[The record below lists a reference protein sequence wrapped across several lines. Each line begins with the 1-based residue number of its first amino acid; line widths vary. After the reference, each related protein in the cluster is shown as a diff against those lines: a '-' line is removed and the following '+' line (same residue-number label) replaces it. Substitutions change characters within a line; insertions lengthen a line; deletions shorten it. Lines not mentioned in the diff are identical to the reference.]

1 MLRLRPIL
9 SAFAFLAVLV
19 AACNGGGAG
28 TTPPARET
36 PTAGETPASSP
47 ALAPTPMTFAERPE
61 LTISADEKI
70 FAIVETEK
78 GSFRIEL
85 RPDLALETVNSFIFL
100 ARQGYFN
107 GVTFHRVIPG
117 FVAQGGDPTGTGSGG
132 PGYTLPD
139 EFSDVPFER
148 GTVAMANTGA
158 PNSSGSQFFIAYAA
172 QVYDDVDDSGDASVG
187 DVRLRDVDPFPEGST
202 VADGDPDIGSG
213 LTTVSRLVSDLK
225 GRFTV
230 FGQVVE
236 GMDVVDALT
245 PRHPAVDPNAS
256 PGDAIIG
263 IEIEEG

>member
-1 MLRLRPIL
+1 MLRLWPIL

-28 TTPPARET
+28 TTPPAGET

-85 RPDLALETVNSFIFL
+85 RPGLALETVNSFIFL
-100 ARQGYFN
+100 ARQGYYD

-158 PNSSGSQFFIAYAA
+158 PNSSGSQFFIAY
-172 QVYDDVDDSGDASVG
+172 DDQPG
-187 DVRLRDVDPFPEGST
+187 L
-202 VADGDPDIGSG
+202 DGQ
-213 LTTVSRLVSDLK
+213 
-225 GRFTV
+225 FTV
-230 FGQVVE
+230 FGEVVD

-245 PRHPAVDPNAS
+245 PRDPAVDPNAS

>member
-1 MLRLRPIL
+1 MLRLWPIL

-19 AACNGGGAG
+19 AACNGDGAG
-28 TTPPARET
+28 TTPPAGET

-61 LTISADEKI
+61 LTISADDKI

-148 GTVAMANTGA
+148 GTVAMASSTDPQTGESET
-158 PNSSGSQFFIAYAA
+158 NGSQFFIAYAA
-172 QVYDDVDDSGDASVG
+172 DVYDDVDDSGDASVG
-187 DVRLRDVDPFPEGST
+187 DIRLMDVDTFPAGST
-202 VADGDPDIGSG
+202 VAADDSDIGRG
-213 LTTVSRLVSDLK
+213 LTTVSHLTGAFNL
-225 GRFTV
+225 
-230 FGQVVE
+230 FGMVVE
-236 GMDVVDALT
+236 EMEVVDALT
-245 PRHPAVDPNAS
+245 P
-256 PGDAIIG
+256 GDVIIS